1 MSTFSQKLRGLREA
15 HGYSLRRMATELTAL
30 GEPTSHTAIA
40 KWESFEG
47 ADAERL
53 PKRSAVAA
61 IAKLFNVKPAW
72 LLEDVFDVKGKK
84 TDRQAQLS
92 DIELLSD
99 QEFNLV
105 IAVKDQFLKNRNRD
119 NEDATPRPVD

>member
-15 HGYSLRRMATELTAL
+15 HEYSLRRMATELTAL

-47 ADAERL
+47 ADADRL
-53 PKRSAVAA
+53 PKRTAVAA
-61 IAKLFNVKPAW
+61 IAKLFNVKPGW
-72 LLEDVFDVKGKK
+72 LLEDVFDAKSAK
-84 TDRQAQLS
+84 TGRQAQLS

-99 QEFNLV
+99 KEFYLIV
-105 IAVKDQFLKNRNRD
+105 ALKDQFLLSRKRD
-119 NEDATPRPVD
+119 TLDAKPTPAD